1 MNKFFDNFERSDQKD
16 DDDDDENRNNNI
28 YQFIYLFTFKNKKSM
43 VQKKQFH
50 EESRGT
56 GRLAPGQS
64 IDRHRDDV
72 HLGSIGRIA

>member
-1 MNKFFDNFERSDQKD
+1 
-16 DDDDDENRNNNI
+16 
-28 YQFIYLFTFKNKKSM
+28 M

-72 HLGSIGRIA
+72 HLGDNRRVGAGLKRHLEPLDKGRL

>member
-1 MNKFFDNFERSDQKD
+1 MTTKIETTIFTNSYHIFIHFFKQNKYE
-16 DDDDDENRNNNI
+16 
-28 YQFIYLFTFKNKKSM
+28 T
-43 VQKKQFH
+43 KKQFH